1 VTEYALALAKALDLK
16 PVEKNRLETCALLH
30 DIGKIGISEEILNKT
45 GKLTAEEWEIVKV
58 HPQLGA
64 SIVSHVPQFAYCVD
78 CILHHHEW
86 YDGSGYPKGL
96 KGDDIPLGARI
107 LAIADALAAMTSE
120 RSHSDTLVWEDA
132 LGEIKRGAGRQFDP
146 YLVEKLLSIYEKQS
160 VTTTRKNA
168 RR

>member
-1 VTEYALALAKALDLK
+1 
-16 PVEKNRLETCALLH
+16 
-30 DIGKIGISEEILNKT
+30 
-45 GKLTAEEWEIVKV
+45 
-58 HPQLGA
+58 
-64 SIVSHVPQFAYCVD
+64 
-78 CILHHHEW
+78 
-86 YDGSGYPKGL
+86 
-96 KGDDIPLGARI
+96 
-107 LAIADALAAMTSE
+107 MTSE

>member
-1 VTEYALALAKALDLK
+1 
-16 PVEKNRLETCALLH
+16 
-30 DIGKIGISEEILNKT
+30 
-45 GKLTAEEWEIVKV
+45 
-58 HPQLGA
+58 
-64 SIVSHVPQFAYCVD
+64 
-78 CILHHHEW
+78 
-86 YDGSGYPKGL
+86 
-96 KGDDIPLGARI
+96 LGARI
-107 LAIADALAAMTSE
+107 LAIADALASMTSE